1 MCVSIGSVGLT
12 VPEGQ
17 RTATDGGL
25 HFPVGV
31 RQGLSFVAPHYD
43 GRLAGLRASEDC
55 GTVDMSHGPSFYM
68 DSEDVNYI
76 LITSSWL
83 PGKCWTHSVMP

>member
-43 GRLAGLRASEDC
+43 GRLAGLRASEDAPAFTAHLTIRTL
-55 GTVDMSHGPSFYM
+55 GLW
-68 DSEDVNYI
+68 I
-76 LITSSWL
+76 
-83 PGKCWTHSVMP
+83 